1 MNLNTPVEIPSGFI
15 PIHHAQ
21 RLLIMGSCFAENI
34 GTLLAENKF
43 QVDINPFG
51 ILYNPLSISMALREI
66 IRKRLYEESDLFSY
80 REYWHSPMHHGS
92 FSAATPEEVVRN
104 IRVRLEQAHKE
115 LKQLDWLMLTFG
127 TAYVYEQKKTGK
139 VVANCHKLPEKD
151 FVRRRLET
159 DEITEDYILLLDELI
174 SLNPKIKI
182 LFTVSPIRHVR
193 DGMHANQLSKS
204 VLLLAIDRL
213 MQRYPQ
219 ATFYFPS
226 YEIILDEL
234 RDYRFYADDMVHPSS
249 LAVNYLWERFSE
261 TFFCPETQALI
272 KECATIRK
280 AIAHKPFHPES
291 EEYKRFL
298 GQIVLKIERLNGK
311 YPYLD
316 FQKETNMCR
325 LALR

>member
-159 DEITEDYILLLDELI
+159 DEITEDYIQLLDELI

-204 VLLLAIDRL
+204 VLLLTIDRL

-219 ATFYFPS
+219 ATFT
-226 YEIILDEL
+226 
-234 RDYRFYADDMVHPSS
+234 S
-249 LAVNYLWERFSE
+249 LL
-261 TFFCPETQALI
+261 T
-272 KECATIRK
+272 K
-280 AIAHKPFHPES
+280 
-291 EEYKRFL
+291 
-298 GQIVLKIERLNGK
+298 
-311 YPYLD
+311 
-316 FQKETNMCR
+316 
-325 LALR
+325 

>member
-298 GQIVLKIERLNGK
+298 GQIVLKIERLNRK
-311 YPYLD
+311 YPYLE
-316 FQKETNMCR
+316 FE
-325 LALR
+325 

>member
-104 IRVRLEQAHKE
+104 IRVRLEQAHRE

-159 DEITEDYILLLDELI
+159 DEITEDYIQLLDELI

-182 LFTVSPIRHVR
+182 LFTVSPIRHIR

-219 ATFYFPS
+219 ATFYFPPF
-226 YEIILDEL
+226 EIILDEL

-249 LAVNYLWERFSE
+249 LAVNYLWERISE
-261 TFFCPETQALI
+261 TFFRPETQALI

-298 GQIVLKIERLNGK
+298 GQIVLKIERLNEK

-316 FQKETNMCR
+316 FEKETNVSR